1 MVSLN
6 QESRRSRAEDRAAI
20 EANIDEVETVE
31 VVKQTAIDVRTEEA
45 RQTQEANASQIRIDL
60 SSCWKG
66 FQELLAKLQPSGE
79 VGKVLDAAKELCK
92 GLDPELGR
100 ETCAAHVLQC
110 SFLRLTAANALLEL
124 AAAIEEECLAPIVST
139 CIAARTVLNAV
150 AQQIDEGRGDSQAE
164 KSYVNSSDSLEPVPQ
179 VKQLMKITSEV
190 EELSA
195 LTNPDIN
202 PVLHECHCFC
212 WKLVQEAY
220 RSDSKDLKNS
230 EVATRSAACATLAL
244 GRTMALEAVKV
255 QSDKLSV
262 LEVRARL
269 RAASLAA
276 IGKVTSDLQ
285 VEAPLPEHWYQCCG
299 TVVGGEGA
307 TNLASSPRSG
317 GP

>member
-1 MVSLN
+1 M
-6 QESRRSRAEDRAAI
+6 
-20 EANIDEVETVE
+20 
-31 VVKQTAIDVRTEEA
+31 VKQTAIDVRTEEA

-212 WKLVQEAY
+212 WKLVVSSAEVL
-220 RSDSKDLKNS
+220 SKTDNE
-230 EVATRSAACATLAL
+230 EVLLGAKGIATRNKKLLVTKGIATGNKDTTRILK
-244 GRTMALEAVKV
+244 RC
-255 QSDKLSV
+255 
-262 LEVRARL
+262 RR
-269 RAASLAA
+269 R
-276 IGKVTSDLQ
+276 I
-285 VEAPLPEHWYQCCG
+285 
-299 TVVGGEGA
+299 GA
-307 TNLASSPRSG
+307 TPKT
-317 GP
+317 